1 MIRKW
6 NTNQF
11 DPLLELWLEST
22 TYAHPFIAAQY
33 WQESLPIVRDTYLP
47 AAETWI
53 FEDEQ
58 RLQGFVSVIEA
69 RFVGAL
75 FVAPTLLH
83 HGIGSAL
90 LSVVKQHFSER
101 SLEVYQKNSRA
112 VNFYHTQGFR
122 IQDSAWQDETQH
134 PTWIMHWQ
142 ADQTPLA

>member
-6 NTNQF
+6 NTSQF
-11 DPLLELWLEST
+11 EPLLGLWLEGT
-22 TYAHPFIAAQY
+22 TYAHPFIAPQY

-47 AAETWI
+47 AAETWV
-53 FEDEQ
+53 FEEEQ

-75 FVAPTLLH
+75 FVAPNRLH

-90 LSVVKQHFSER
+90 LSVVKQRFSEL

-112 VNFYHTQGFR
+112 VNFYHAQGFR
-122 IQDSAWQDETQH
+122 IQDSAWQDETRH

>member
-6 NTNQF
+6 NTSQF
-11 DPLLELWLEST
+11 EPLLGLWLEST

-90 LSVVKQHFSER
+90 LSVVKQHFSEL

>member
-90 LSVVKQHFSER
+90 LSVVKQHFSEL

>member
-6 NTNQF
+6 NTSQF
-11 DPLLELWLEST
+11 EPLLGLWLEST
-22 TYAHPFIAAQY
+22 TYAHPFIAPQY

-47 AAETWI
+47 AAETWV
-53 FEDEQ
+53 FEEEQ

-75 FVAPTLLH
+75 FVAPNLLH

-90 LSVVKQHFSER
+90 LSVVKQHFSEL

-112 VNFYHTQGFR
+112 VNFYHAQGFR
-122 IQDSAWQDETQH
+122 IQDSAWQDETRH

>member
-22 TYAHPFIAAQY
+22 TYAHPFIAPQY

-90 LSVVKQHFSER
+90 LSVVKQHFSEL